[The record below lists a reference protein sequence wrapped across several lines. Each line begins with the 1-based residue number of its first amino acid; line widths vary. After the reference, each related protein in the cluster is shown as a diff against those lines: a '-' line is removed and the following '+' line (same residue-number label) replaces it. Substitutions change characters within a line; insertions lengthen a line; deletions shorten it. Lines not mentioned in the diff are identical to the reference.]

1 MAKLGLMENFIL
13 NEFNNFASKNKLSEK
28 SIDFFQTVLYPYL
41 IAFLNGGPPLN
52 QYFIPALD
60 GVRKEVYVFDEFVLK
75 LTRQKE
81 LESEDSRRS
90 LSNIKANIYIEN
102 YVVPLKARIST
113 SYNKDIHIDYFDCI
127 IFQKKVTALS
137 IEQIYNRPSNVHL
150 IINRE
155 WLFSFIENNYTDEQA
170 KNTLI
175 NFFTNIDLNNNNIGY
190 DQNNQ
195 PVLFDW

>member
-1 MAKLGLMENFIL
+1 MENFIL
-13 NEFNNFASKNKLSEK
+13 TEFNNFASKNKLSEK
-28 SIDFFQTVLYPYL
+28 SIDFFQTILYPYL

-52 QYFIPALD
+52 QYFTPALD

-75 LTRQKE
+75 LTCQKE
-81 LESEDSRRS
+81 LESEDSRKS
-90 LSNIKANIYIEN
+90 LSNIKDNIYVEN
-102 YVVPLKARIST
+102 YVVPLKTRIST
-113 SYNKDIHIDYFDCI
+113 SYNKKIHIGYFDCI
-127 IFQKKVTALS
+127 IFQKKVATLS
-137 IEQIYNRPSNVHL
+137 IEQIYDRSLNIQL
-150 IINRE
+150 IINKE

-175 NFFTNIDLNNNNIGY
+175 NFFTGIDLTNNNIGY